1 MLYKSPLPHIKMA
14 LSTFLKLVV
23 ISKHSIAQHSYILK
37 AKSAK
42 IASNNTSSQPKLS
55 AELRSKGNLQGILLI
70 KITII
75 TANDRLRPVTK

>member
-42 IASNNTSSQPKLS
+42 IASNNTSLRLERSV
-55 AELRSKGNLQGILLI
+55 ELRSTGNLRAILLI

-75 TANDRLRPVTK
+75 MA